1 MSDLSFTLP
10 DQTGK
15 PVSSDDFRDRQL
27 VVFFYP
33 KASTPGCTGEA
44 CDFRDRYDLLLD
56 GGYAVVGISPD
67 PPDANAAFAEANDL
81 PFPLLSDAD
90 HEVALR
96 YGVWG
101 TKMNYGREYEGLI
114 RSTFVLGASGKMEH
128 EWRNVRAKG
137 HVARVV
143 RDLGLEEG

>member
-1 MSDLSFTLP
+1 MSDLSFTLA

-101 TKMNYGREYEGLI
+101 TKKNYGREYEGLI
-114 RSTFVLGASGKMEH
+114 RSTFVLGSSGKMEH

>member
-10 DQTGK
+10 DQTGT
-15 PVSSDDFRDRQL
+15 PVSSDDFRDRHL
-27 VVFFYP
+27 IVFFYP

-44 CDFRDRYDLLLD
+44 RDFRDHHRPLLD
-56 GGYAVVGISPD
+56 AGYAVVGISPD

-81 PFPLLSDAD
+81 PFPLLSDRD

-96 YGVWG
+96 YGAWG
-101 TKMNYGREYEGLI
+101 TRKNYGREYEGLI
-114 RSTFVLGASGKMEH
+114 RSTFVLGPSGEVER

-143 RDLGLEEG
+143 RDLGLGEG